1 MSRWF
6 LNTAITGEKEIQ
18 KKHQAQSLINK
29 TWKEK
34 IKKIVYKINEE
45 PKKIW
50 K

>member
-29 TWKEK
+29 IWKDK
-34 IKKIVYKINEE
+34 IKKNSLYNKWRT
-45 PKKIW
+45 KKNW

>member
-29 TWKEK
+29 
-34 IKKIVYKINEE
+34 I
-45 PKKIW
+45 
-50 K
+50 